1 MIDPA
6 VRDDPLR
13 QVLHDPTVGVV
24 LIDVVIGYGASAD
37 PAAHVA
43 RVLGR
48 HRNRDPVV
56 IASVTGT
63 EQDPQ
68 VLSHQISILDSAGVW
83 VRPSNAAAAEAALNC
98 IAV

>member
-13 QVLHDPTVGVV
+13 QALRDPTVGAV
-24 LIDVVIGYGASAD
+24 LLDIVIGYGASED

-43 RVLGR
+43 RILG
-48 HRNRDPVV
+48 HHGNRDPVV

-63 EQDPQ
+63 EEDPQ
-68 VLSHQISILDSAGVW
+68 VLSRQVSILDSAGVW
-83 VRPSNAAAAEAALNC
+83 VRPSNAAAAEAALAC
-98 IAV
+98 IVA